1 LCVCGRGMS
10 KAKWIWLTPLLL
22 AVSVLAYVS
31 WIPPHAVLTQAHPMN
46 ATHFAAYMNNVMVYI
61 TQADLSFYGPPAE
74 AQAIMQYLY
83 SQCRY
88 VAVDVL
94 NTVQISENEQL
105 WVADVYCTADGSMWL
120 WLRWL
125 PLRFTAY
132 SSYVEFANATNATV
146 TTPVGTFSG
155 HIPAGWYLDPTTKA
169 VFRVPEANLTLLSYV
184 ASLSEQ
190 LKALKAELERSKADA
205 SQLVARLEA
214 QLAVLETQRRAL
226 EEALRQRESEVAALQ
241 ANLRA
246 AQAENDRLRSQ
257 LAQLKAENDQ
267 LKAKLA
273 SMNQT
278 LASLNDQ
285 LASMKTQLAVQL
297 STSEEEG
304 ISPLMYV
311 LLAALAGIIAALAI
325 YRKKKAEE

>member
-1 LCVCGRGMS
+1 MP

-22 AVSVLAYVS
+22 AAYALAYVS
-31 WIPPHAVLTQAHPMN
+31 WVPPHAVLMQAYPMN
-46 ATHFAAYMNNVMVYI
+46 ATHFVAYVNYMTVYI
-61 TQADLSFYGPPAE
+61 TQAGLSFYGPPSE
-74 AQAIMQYLY
+74 AQAVMQYLY

-94 NTVQISENEQL
+94 NATRISESEQL
-105 WVADVYCTADGSMWL
+105 WLADVYCSSDGTQWL

-125 PLRFTAY
+125 SLRFAAY
-132 SSYVEFANATNATV
+132 SGYVEFVNATNATA
-146 TTPVGTFSG
+146 TTPVGTFTNY
-155 HIPAGWYLDPTTKA
+155 IPAGWYLDPATKT

-184 ASLSEQ
+184 ASLSAQ
-190 LKALKAELERSKADA
+190 LKALKAELNKSRADVNQTA
-205 SQLVARLEA
+205 SLIAKLEA
-214 QLAVLETQRRAL
+214 QLTALEAQRRAL
-226 EEALRQRESEVAALQ
+226 EEALRQRESEVAALH

-267 LKAKLA
+267 LRAQLA

-278 LASLNDQ
+278 VTSLNDQ
-285 LASMKTQLAVQL
+285 LTSLQAQLSVQL
-297 STSEEEG
+297 SSGEEG
-304 ISPLMYV
+304 IDPLMYI
-311 LLAALAGIIAALAI
+311 LPAALAGVVAAFVI

>member
-1 LCVCGRGMS
+1 MS

-22 AVSVLAYVS
+22 AAYAMAYVS
-31 WIPPHAVLTQAHPMN
+31 WIPPHAVLTQASPMN
-46 ATHFAAYMNNVMVYI
+46 ATHFTAYMNNIMVYI
-61 TQADLSFYGPPAE
+61 TQANLYFHGPPAE

-94 NTVQISENEQL
+94 NTAHISQSAQL
-105 WVADVYCTADGSMWL
+105 WIADVYCSSDGTQWL

-132 SSYVEFANATNATV
+132 SGYVEFVNATDATAV
-146 TTPVGTFSG
+146 TPVGTFTG
-155 HIPAGWYLDPTTKA
+155 YIPAGWYLDPATKA
-169 VFRVPEANLTLLSYV
+169 VFKIPEANLTLLSYA

-190 LKALKAELERSKADA
+190 LKALRAELERSRYDA

-214 QLAVLETQRRAL
+214 QLTALETQRRAL
-226 EEALRQRESEVAALQ
+226 EEALRQRESEVTALQ

-246 AQAENDRLRSQ
+246 AQAENERLRSQ

-267 LKAKLA
+267 LKTQLA

-278 LASLNDQ
+278 IVSLNDR
-285 LASMKTQLAVQL
+285 LSSLGTQLAVQP
-297 STSEEEG
+297 SGGEEEHNL
-304 ISPLMYV
+304 LMYV
-311 LLAALAGIIAALAI
+311 LFAALAGVAAAFII
-325 YRKKKAEE
+325 YKKKKAEE

>member
-1 LCVCGRGMS
+1 MS

-22 AVSVLAYVS
+22 AAYAVAYVS
-31 WIPPHAVLTQAHPMN
+31 WVPPHAVLTQAYPMN
-46 ATHFAAYMNNVMVYI
+46 ATHFSAYVNYATVYI
-61 TQADLSFYGPPAE
+61 VQANLSFYGSPAE
-74 AQAIMQYLY
+74 EHAVMQYLY

-94 NTVQISENEQL
+94 NAAQISQSEQL
-105 WVADVYCTADGSMWL
+105 WFADVYCSPDGTQWL

-132 SSYVEFANATNATV
+132 SGHVEFINATNATAV
-146 TTPVGTFSG
+146 TPVGTFAG
-155 HIPAGWYLDPTTKA
+155 YIPAGWYLDPATKA
-169 VFRVPEANLTLLSYV
+169 VFRVPEANLTLLSYA

-190 LKALKAELERSKADA
+190 LKALKAELERSRYDA

-214 QLAVLETQRRAL
+214 QLTALEAQRRAL
-226 EEALRQRESEVAALQ
+226 EDVLRQRESEVAALQ
-241 ANLRA
+241 ANLRT
-246 AQAENDRLRSQ
+246 AQTENERLRAQ

-267 LKAKLA
+267 LRAQLA

-278 LASLNDQ
+278 IASLNNQ
-285 LASMKTQLAVQL
+285 LSAVMTQLETW
-297 STSEEEG
+297 TSGGEG
-304 ISPLMYV
+304 GIDPLMYI
-311 LLAALAGIIAALAI
+311 LPIALIGVIAALVI

>member
-1 LCVCGRGMS
+1 MS
-10 KAKWIWLTPLLL
+10 TVRWVWLASLLL
-22 AVSVLAYVS
+22 AAYALAYVS
-31 WIPPHAVLTQAHPMN
+31 WIPPHAVLTQAYPLN
-46 ATHFAAYMNNVMVYI
+46 ATHFTTYVNNSAVYI
-61 TQADLSFYGPPAE
+61 VQDGLSFRGSSAE
-74 AQAIMQYLY
+74 AQAVMQYLY

-94 NTVQISENEQL
+94 NATRLSKSAQL
-105 WVADVYCTADGSMWL
+105 WIADVYCSSDGTQWL

-132 SSYVEFANATNATV
+132 SGYVEYVNATNATAV
-146 TTPVGTFSG
+146 TPAGIFTNY
-155 HIPAGWYLDPTTKA
+155 IPAGWYLDPATKT
-169 VFRVPEANLTLLSYV
+169 VFRVPEANITLLTHI

-190 LKALKAELERSKADA
+190 LKALKAELNKSKADA
-205 SQLVARLEA
+205 SQAASLIAKLEA
-214 QLAVLETQRRAL
+214 QLAALEAQRRAL
-226 EEALRQRESEVAALQ
+226 EEALRQRESEVTALQ

-278 LASLNDQ
+278 VTSLNDQ
-285 LASMKTQLAVQL
+285 LTSLKTQLSVQL
-297 STSEEEG
+297 SSGEEG
-304 ISPLMYV
+304 IDPLMYI
-311 LLAALAGIIAALAI
+311 LPAALAGVAAAFFI

>member
-1 LCVCGRGMS
+1 MS
-10 KAKWIWLTPLLL
+10 MWRWVWLTPLLL
-22 AVSVLAYVS
+22 AAYALAYVS
-31 WIPPHAVLTQAHPMN
+31 WIPPHAVLTQAYPYN
-46 ATHFAAYMNNVMVYI
+46 ATHFTAYVNNTTVYI
-61 TQADLSFYGPPAE
+61 TQVGLSFHGPSAE
-74 AQAIMQYLY
+74 AQAVMQYLY

-94 NTVQISENEQL
+94 SAAQISKGAQL
-105 WVADVYCTADGSMWL
+105 WLADVYCSRDGSMWL

-125 PLRFTAY
+125 PLRFAAY
-132 SSYVEFANATNATV
+132 SGQVEFVNTTNATV
-146 TTPVGTFSG
+146 ITPVGTFTNY
-155 HIPAGWYLDPTTKA
+155 IPAGWYLDPLTKT
-169 VFRVPEANLTLLSYV
+169 VFRVPGANLTLLAYA

-190 LKALKAELERSKADA
+190 LKALKAELEGAKADA
-205 SQLVARLEA
+205 GLLIAKLEA
-214 QLAVLETQRRAL
+214 QLTALEAQRRAL

-246 AQAENDRLRSQ
+246 AQAENERLRSQ

-278 LASLNDQ
+278 LASLDNQ
-285 LASMKTQLAVQL
+285 LTTLRSQPAVQM
-297 STSEEEG
+297 SGGEEG
-304 ISPLMYV
+304 PNLLMYV
-311 LLAALAGIIAALAI
+311 LFAALAGVITALVI

>member
-1 LCVCGRGMS
+1 MS

-22 AVSVLAYVS
+22 AAYAVAYVS
-31 WIPPHAVLTQAHPMN
+31 WIPPHAVLMQAYPMN
-46 ATHFAAYMNNVMVYI
+46 ATHFSAYVNYTTVYI
-61 TQADLSFYGPPAE
+61 TQANLYFHGPPAE
-74 AQAIMQYLY
+74 AQAVMQYLY

-94 NTVQISENEQL
+94 NAAYISQSEQL
-105 WVADVYCTADGSMWL
+105 WLADVYCSPDGSMWL

-132 SSYVEFANATNATV
+132 SGHVEFINATNAV
-146 TTPVGTFSG
+146 ATTPVGTFANY
-155 HIPAGWYLDPTTKA
+155 IPAGWYLDPATKA
-169 VFRVPEANLTLLSYV
+169 VFKIPEANLTLLAHV
-184 ASLSEQ
+184 AGLSEQ
-190 LKALKAELERSKADA
+190 LKALKAELDKSRSDA

-214 QLAVLETQRRAL
+214 QLTALEVQRRAL

-267 LKAKLA
+267 LKTQLA

-278 LASLNDQ
+278 LAGLDAQLSAMTAQ
-285 LASMKTQLAVQL
+285 LALQ
-297 STSEEEG
+297 TSGGEEEHNL
-304 ISPLMYV
+304 LMYV
-311 LLAALAGIIAALAI
+311 LFAALAGIIAAFII
-325 YRKKKAEE
+325 YKKKKAEE